1 MNKQNKNITAE
12 RIQKRIAA
20 LRMTQRE
27 LAEKTGKTE
36 VTISK
41 WVKGNTTPFAT
52 DYPILSKTLQC
63 TCDYLLGLSSIPT
76 KTGIQEAEDKMLL
89 EALKRECE
97 KYPLCMKRC
106 DLCKTNRMIEELES
120 TEREE
125 NQ

>member
-12 RIQKRIAA
+12 RIQQRLAT
-20 LRMTQRE
+20 LHMTQRE

-36 VTISK
+36 TTISR
-41 WVKGNTTPFAT
+41 WVNGSRTPFAT
-52 DYPILSKTLQC
+52 DYPILSKVLQC

-76 KTGIQEAEDKMLL
+76 KTGIQEANDKMLL
-89 EALKRECE
+89 EVLKRECE

-106 DLCKTNRMIEELES
+106 ELCKTNRMIEKLES

>member
-36 VTISK
+36 VTVSK

-76 KTGIQEAEDKMLL
+76 KTGIQEANDKMHL

-97 KYPLCMKRC
+97 KYPPCMKRC
-106 DLCKTNRMIEELES
+106 ELCKTNRMIEELES

-125 NQ
+125 NK

>member
-97 KYPLCMKRC
+97 KDPPCMKRC
-106 DLCKTNRMIEELES
+106 ELCKTNRMIEELES

-125 NQ
+125 NK

>member
-97 KYPLCMKRC
+97 KDPLCMKRC
-106 DLCKTNRMIEELES
+106 ELCKTNRMIEELES

-125 NQ
+125 NK